1 MNIVEMAEFRTC
13 NLRPVE
19 NLVNLVRDMP
29 RQDPRFALLL
39 GAGASWSSGI
49 PTAENLVAQWRR
61 QIFLSQTGKD
71 RWWPHYT
78 LELEAWQQAYREC
91 LRNWEAVYGRQPSEY
106 SLLFSHFCPDVDARQ
121 GFIENICSGCEPGP
135 GYIYLASLESAGYFK
150 TFLTTNFDDLIHDAL
165 YRYGGAKPIVC
176 AFDSQV
182 ASVRPVGPR
191 PKVLKLHGDFLYNNI
206 RAVSAEV
213 GRLDSNMQDKFE
225 ATCKNYGLIVIGYG
239 GQDQSV
245 MAPIR
250 TMLHR
255 LDYLKHGIHWCI
267 FSPSRKKSDKR
278 DPPPEEFGGSE
289 KKEANISIPREL
301 YQLWESYTDKFHL
314 YKVDSFD
321 HVMEALYQGC
331 RCSPP
336 EDLAK
341 PQEKALYARLR
352 DGIENADQTWR
363 LTYGFSQ
370 LLASFRAATS
380 DPPREGVILLDEA
393 DQCHR
398 EGLILLDKGKL
409 DEAERLFQ
417 KSREKSTQALS
428 MPEEKALTPSQ
439 KVRALRRRCGSTSS
453 LADVL
458 VRRQGKGAR
467 PPGGEA
473 LGKAA
478 LEDVQRALRIDQDLG
493 RSADLKGHR
502 INLWF
507 NGLAAHAQILYFS
520 GYLGEA
526 ASRESLGWLDHL
538 MNDDTHADEHVAS
551 LTEELGGELLLAE
564 LQKFDEDAK
573 QERSSIGR
581 SSLLPEKPEEPE
593 EVPTQQ

>member
-1 MNIVEMAEFRTC
+1 MNVVEMVEMPAFNFR
-13 NLRPVE
+13 PME

-29 RQDPRFALLL
+29 RQDPRFALFL
-39 GAGASWSSGI
+39 GAGSSWSSGI

-61 QIFLSQTGKD
+61 QLFLSQTGKI
-71 RWWPHYT
+71 RWWPHYEP
-78 LELEAWQQAYREC
+78 ELETWNEAYQEWCRK
-91 LRNWEAVYGRQPSEY
+91 WEAVYGRQPSEY
-106 SLLFSHFCPDVDARQ
+106 SLLFSHSCPDVDARQ

-135 GYIYLASLESAGYFK
+135 GYIYLASLENAGYFK

-206 RAVSAEV
+206 RAVSSEV

-250 TMLHR
+250 TMLHHQ
-255 LDYLKHGIHWCI
+255 DCLKHGIHWCV
-267 FSPSRKKSDKR
+267 FSPDRRKNQKR
-278 DPPPEEFGGSE
+278 DQPPEEFEGSE
-289 KKEANISIPREL
+289 KKEPTISIPREL
-301 YQLWESYTDKFHL
+301 HHLWESYSDKFHL
-314 YKVDSFD
+314 YEVDSFD

-336 EDLAK
+336 EDLAR

-352 DGIENADQTWR
+352 DGIENADQSWR
-363 LTYGFSQ
+363 LTYDFSQ
-370 LLASFRAATS
+370 LLASFRLATS
-380 DPPREGVILLDEA
+380 KPPPKAVIRLDEA
-393 DQCHR
+393 DQSHR
-398 EGLILLDKGKL
+398 EGLIMLGKGKL
-409 DEAERLFQ
+409 DEAERLF
-417 KSREKSTQALS
+417 KESREKSTQALS
-428 MPEEKALTPSQ
+428 MTEEESLTPSQ
-439 KVRALRRRCGSTSS
+439 NVRALRRRCGSTSG

-458 VRRQGKGAR
+458 FYRQGEGAR
-467 PPGGEA
+467 PPEAEA
-473 LGKAA
+473 LGRAA
-478 LEDVQRALRIDQDLG
+478 LEDVQRALQIDQGLG
-493 RSADLKGHR
+493 QPADLKGHR

-507 NGLAAHAQILYFS
+507 NGLAAHAQILYCS
-520 GYLGEA
+520 GHLSEA

-538 MNDDTHADEHVAS
+538 MNDDIHADEQIAL
-551 LTEELGGELLLAE
+551 LTKEFGGKALLAE
-564 LQKFDEDAK
+564 LQKV
-573 QERSSIGR
+573 S
-581 SSLLPEKPEEPE
+581 EEAE
-593 EVPTQQ
+593 EVSGV